1 MPGFFSFG
9 FFGTITRMKTPENIY
24 IKNIGEHG
32 GLSVWLVD
40 GERVRKDI
48 DENFVQYDHHARF
61 RFIPANEIWIDQE
74 TNADERKYFLENIS
88 RERKF
93 MAQGM
98 TLEEAVEK
106 ADALEKHERREDAR
120 VKNILHAHHARKK
133 ALEKIR
139 KEKLPEYSSDTVSVY
154 LVYGEFVRDFYLVE
168 YAEGGHDLVY
178 SFIPKGEVWIEE
190 ILHPS
195 EQKFIVLHE
204 LHERF
209 LMSQGKDYP
218 HAHKGAT
225 IIEDHFRENPEG
237 LEARI
242 QEELEKNTS

>member
-1 MPGFFSFG
+1 
-9 FFGTITRMKTPENIY
+9 MKKNEHIY
-24 IKNIGEHG
+24 LQSIGEHE

-40 GERVRKDI
+40 GEKIRKDI

-61 RFIPANEIWIDQE
+61 RFIPADEIWIDQE
-74 TNADERKYFLENIS
+74 TNKDERKYFLENIS
-88 RERKF
+88 WERKF
-93 MAQGM
+93 MKEGM

-106 ADALEKHERREDAR
+106 ADKLEARERRESLR
-120 VKNILHAHHARKK
+120 VKNILTAHHMRKK

-139 KEKLPEYSSDTVSVY
+139 KEKLCEYSSDTVQVY

-178 SFIPKGEVWIEE
+178 SFIPRGEIWIEE
-190 ILHPS
+190 VLHPS
-195 EQKFIVLHE
+195 EQKFIILHE

-237 LEARI
+237 LEERI
-242 QEELEKNTS
+242 REELLKNNL

>member
-1 MPGFFSFG
+1 MGS
-9 FFGTITRMKTPENIY
+9 MKKNEDIH
-24 IKNIGEHG
+24 IKNIGEHE
-32 GLSVWLVD
+32 GLSVWIVD
-40 GERVRKDI
+40 GEKVRKNI

-61 RFIPANEIWIDQE
+61 RFIPSDEIWIDEE
-74 TNADERKYFLENIS
+74 TNEDERKYFLENIS
-88 RERKF
+88 WERKF
-93 MAQGM
+93 VSEGM

-106 ADALEKHERREDAR
+106 ADKLEARERRESPR
-120 VKNILHAHHARKK
+120 IKNILHAHHVRKT

-139 KEKLPEYSSDTVSVY
+139 KEKLTEYSSNTVAVY
-154 LVYGEFVRDFYLVE
+154 LVYGEFVRDIYLTE

-178 SFIPKGEVWIEE
+178 SFIPQGEVWIEE
-190 ILHPS
+190 LLHPS
-195 EQKFIVLHE
+195 ERKFIILHE

-225 IIEDHFRENPEG
+225 IIEDHFRENPNG

-242 QEELEKNTS
+242 QEELLKNSF

>member
-1 MPGFFSFG
+1 
-9 FFGTITRMKTPENIY
+9 MKTHENIY
-24 IKNIGEHG
+24 IKNIGEHS

-74 TNADERKYFLENIS
+74 TNEDERKYFLENIS
-88 RERKF
+88 REREF

-106 ADALEKHERREDAR
+106 ADKIEARERRDSPR
-120 VKNILHAHHARKK
+120 IKNILNAHHARKT

-139 KEKLPEYSSDTVSVY
+139 KEKLNKYSTDAIHVY

-178 SFIPKGEVWIEE
+178 PFIPKGEVWIEE
-190 ILHPS
+190 VLHKT
-195 EQKFIVLHE
+195 EREFIILHE

-209 LMSQGKDYP
+209 LMSQGKNYP

-225 IIEDHFRENPEG
+225 IIEDHFREHPEG
-237 LEARI
+237 LEVRI
-242 QEELEKNTS
+242 QEELEKNNP

>member
-1 MPGFFSFG
+1 MKKSFY
-9 FFGTITRMKTPENIY
+9 T
-24 IKNIGEHG
+24 KNIGKMD

-40 GERVRKDI
+40 GEKVRKNI

-61 RFIPANEIWIDQE
+61 RFIPTDEIWIDKE
-74 TNADERKYFLENIS
+74 TNEGERKYFLENIF

-93 MAQGM
+93 MSEGM
-98 TLEEAVEK
+98 SLEEAVEK
-106 ADALEKHERREDAR
+106 ADKIETQERHDSPRI
-120 VKNILHAHHARKK
+120 KNILNTHRARKK
-133 ALEKIR
+133 SLEKIR
-139 KEKLPEYSSDTVSVY
+139 KEKLETYSSETIYVY
-154 LVYGEFVRDFYLVE
+154 LVRGELVRDIYLVE

-195 EQKFIVLHE
+195 EQKFIILHE

-225 IIEDHFRENPEG
+225 IIEDRFRENPNG
-237 LEARI
+237 LEERI
-242 QEELEKNTS
+242 HKDLKKNS

>member
-1 MPGFFSFG
+1 
-9 FFGTITRMKTPENIY
+9 MKTPENAKDIR
-24 IKNIGEHG
+24 IKNIGEHD

-48 DENFVQYDHHARF
+48 DENFVQYDYHARF
-61 RFIPANEIWIDQE
+61 RFIPAGEVWIDQE
-74 TNADERKYFLENIS
+74 TNEDERKYFLENIS
-88 RERKF
+88 RERRF
-93 MAQGM
+93 MSEGM

-106 ADALEKHERREDAR
+106 ADALEKRERREDPR
-120 VKNILHAHHARKK
+120 VKNILHAHHARKL

-139 KEKLPEYSSDTVSVY
+139 KEKLDEYSSDTIRVY
-154 LVYGEFVRDFYLVE
+154 LVYGEFVRDIYLVE

-190 ILHPS
+190 VLHPS
-195 EQKFIVLHE
+195 ERKFIVLHE

-237 LEARI
+237 LAARI
-242 QEELEKNTS
+242 QEELLKNNS